1 MTKPALRVLVAMVLL
16 GALAGGPARAAGSP
30 GAGVG
35 EIIDVNQ
42 PSPTTMTVGAIDLR
56 GVIAVRG
63 TVLIIHAHSGQFS
76 GQFYGCDTPTCL
88 QRGIFGSA
96 DFDSTSV
103 SLTGTALPAGPV
115 LGSCQGGGIDIFT
128 YGEVFFT
135 TCNVT
140 ISGKPTGPFQVLID
154 APVEVP
160 KAEGNFC
167 ISQNPLVAL
176 VEAPVCASAYTVGSF
191 IPF

>member
-1 MTKPALRVLVAMVLL
+1 MDDCVRTGLRF
-16 GALAGGPARAAGSP
+16 GFRAGGFA
-30 GAGVG
+30 
-35 EIIDVNQ
+35 
-42 PSPTTMTVGAIDLR
+42 AIDPAGDAARGNHPVRWRVYEHRARQWNDHAGECAWLARNSDRCQLR
-56 GVIAVRG
+56 GRD
-63 TVLIIHAHSGQFS
+63 SGQFS

-135 TCNVT
+135 TCSAT
-140 ISGKPTGPFQVLID
+140 ISGKPTGPFQLLID